1 MVSESVNTLKT
12 RVRGGARQVALD
24 TLSVWHS
31 IGGKDREAFQQ
42 PRVYF
47 PYLHDVPKH
56 EEGAFR
62 AFVEM
67 LAQNHTFLS
76 YGDAIERVLG
86 GPIDKPYVAFSFD
99 DGFASNV
106 AASRIL
112 EEYGATGCFFVPPG
126 FIDSKLSTAAAM
138 KEFGFAEGTCEDAM
152 TWSDLENL
160 KSRGHEIGNHTLNHR
175 TLSTIS
181 EHQAVDEISLGADR
195 IREIL
200 GECRH
205 FAWPR
210 GRFKHMTELAVRT
223 VFDAGH
229 DSCASAERGAH
240 VRPVDDDAGL
250 LCVRRDHIMTS
261 WPLRHSKYFVGK
273 AARTVT
279 GQSNEWPEDWR
290 VTS

>member
-1 MVSESVNTLKT
+1 M
-12 RVRGGARQVALD
+12 ALD
-24 TLSVWHS
+24 ALSTWRSVS
-31 IGGKDREAFQQ
+31 GRDREAFER

-47 PYLHDVPKH
+47 PYLHDVPED
-56 EEGAFR
+56 EENAFR

-67 LAQNHTFLS
+67 LSDSHTFLS
-76 YGDAIERVLG
+76 YSDAIDRVLN

-99 DGFASNV
+99 DGFASNI

-126 FIDSKLSTAAAM
+126 FIDSKLPTADAM
-138 KEFGFAEGTCEDAM
+138 REFGFSPGTCEEPM
-152 TWSDLENL
+152 TWSDLEDM

-175 TLSTIS
+175 TLSSIS
-181 EHQAVDEISLGADR
+181 EEQASDEISRGADR
-195 IREIL
+195 IRGVL

-210 GRFKHMTELAVRT
+210 GQFKHMTDIAART
-223 VFDAGH
+223 VFETGH

-240 VRPVDDDAGL
+240 VQPLHSDPQL

-261 WPLRHSKYFVGK
+261 WPLRHDKYFIGR
-273 AARTVT
+273 ASETAS
-279 GQSNEWPEDWR
+279 GQSNAWPHGWSVR
-290 VTS
+290 P